1 MNLMIDRIG
10 RIAIRSLS
18 AAMTFVVLLMDPPS
32 NVSALAQEAG
42 HLSGHNGAVMMAA
55 FAEDNDRVVTASSDL
70 TAKLWDVRTGQVLQS
85 WGQHTGPL
93 YCLSVSGD
101 GRTLVTGAQDNTL
114 RVWSIPLSRPIRRF
128 AEPGPSVLDL
138 ACTADGKSLL
148 VGSVDKSVRLLD
160 IASPIASGA
169 GVVPAAII
177 PAAIRQGHASEV
189 ELVAYRND
197 GVCFASADASG
208 QVLLWS
214 PDLETPLGRWSG
226 HQGHL
231 VSLGFSA
238 NNQLL
243 ITAGDDGSVRTSQLM
258 PSPPKVLANTDAAG
272 QQLVLVNGQPQ
283 TLMTTAMG
291 TITLFNLQTGE
302 TLREFPRSEVAMS
315 DLAMAANNA
324 FVLLSSVDGS
334 TRLVNFNDGT
344 WLGSVAGHD
353 GAITDAAVFSDV
365 QRFATAG
372 QDGTV
377 RLWKLPVAATAMSG
391 HTGPIRG
398 VVSAAGGQWSAT
410 FSEDMTTRIWNASG
424 GAVFQL
430 GNHTQ
435 PVKAIAVQD
444 DDALVA
450 TGDAEGTVW
459 GWNPA
464 NGAAEGVIAAH
475 SAAITALA
483 FSADRSSLITAAA
496 DGVIRSWALPLP
508 KQKPAA
514 GEESPSPKWE
524 FKLPDNTAVAQL
536 ERLSQ
541 DQGLL
546 VASTGGSQILRLKWD
561 GTESAAIT
569 SPAGAIRRLD
579 VAAGGARFLATSD
592 SGHIHL
598 FAADGTVQ
606 KTMPP
611 IAGLTAAKF
620 DREGKNLLICD
631 GQPRVRIVSIE
642 TGRVQEE
649 ISVATPCFDADWIG
663 AEQRSVIAIGAAN
676 EVTLAHRSLLR
687 LWEEMPGGATSVA
700 FVPNQQQLVAAGAD
714 GRIRLCSL
722 SDGAIIKTLEGSAA
736 SVAEI
741 AFAPNGQTLCTVG
754 DVKTL
759 QIWKMADGVRSFSWE
774 HPQPVRSVTVSSD
787 STRVATGCAD
797 GLVRVFDITTGALL
811 ESFREHA
818 PGTSVRSVRY
828 AGDSAT
834 LISTGDDKTLRTMK
848 TSVLRS
854 LPIHA
859 GAIRDLAI
867 VNGGAQAL
875 TCGMDGKVV
884 LTNLTNG
891 NVDRN
896 FIVGDRKPTAVA
908 SRPDNQRVAAGFDS
922 GDVLIWN
929 ANNGEQQLLTLT
941 FGSPITAISWSA
953 DNRNLLVSAADNIVR
968 VFGPSLP
975 GVQPPVELILHQQ
988 FTTEAA
994 ITDLLFST
1002 DGRSIW
1008 TSLANGR
1015 VDEWAYAG
1023 PQQLRQFNH
1032 GGPVY
1037 GVDSNRDGSTVI
1049 SCSTDQTV
1057 RVWDTVTGQ
1066 QKFQLNGHTGAV
1078 HAIAMSPDETFAV
1091 SSGADGTLRLWD
1103 IVGGRQLKQLT
1114 TYTSTMYSV
1123 AMHPQGALIAAAG
1136 ADRKVHVL
1144 DMITGAEQRTLE
1156 GHTDYIHCVT
1166 FSPDGE
1172 QLLSYGYSGQL
1183 KLWNTADGRLLYES
1197 RVGRVGNY
1205 AQFAPDGRR
1214 VILANGDGTASV
1226 HQLP

>member
-1 MNLMIDRIG
+1 MIDRFCRTG
-10 RIAIRSLS
+10 RWQFFS
-18 AAMTFVVLLMDPPS
+18 ATIVAFLFVHLPS
-32 NVSALAQEAG
+32 NLPALAQEPG
-42 HLSGHNGAVMMAA
+42 YFSGHNGAVMMAG

-70 TAKLWDVRTGQVLQS
+70 TAKLWDVKTGHALQS

-114 RVWSIPLSRPIRRF
+114 RVWSIPQSRPIRRL
-128 AEPGPSVLDL
+128 AEPGVAVSDL
-138 ACTADGKSLL
+138 AYSSDGKSLL
-148 VGSVDKSVRLLD
+148 LGSVDKSVRLID
-160 IASPIASGA
+160 ITTPVASRAA
-169 GVVPAAII
+169 LVPAAIV
-177 PAAIRQGHASEV
+177 PAAIRHGHASEV

-208 QVLLWS
+208 KIVLWS
-214 PDLETPLGRWSG
+214 PDLDTPLGRWSG

-231 VSLGFSA
+231 VSLRFSA
-238 NNQLL
+238 NNQQL
-243 ITAGDDGSVRTSQLM
+243 ITAGDDGLVRTWQLM
-258 PSPPKVLANTDAAG
+258 PTLPKVLATADAAG
-272 QQLVLVNGQPQ
+272 QQLVMVNGQPQ
-283 TLMTTAMG
+283 AILTTATGSIRLM
-291 TITLFNLQTGE
+291 NLQTGE
-302 TLREFPRSEVAMS
+302 ALREFPKPDIVLS
-315 DLAMAANNA
+315 DLAIAPNNA
-324 FVLLSSVDGS
+324 FVLMSTVDGR

-344 WLGSVAGHD
+344 LLGSVAGHD
-353 GAITDAAVFSDV
+353 GAVTDAAVFSDA

-372 QDGTV
+372 KDGTV
-377 RLWKLPVAATAMSG
+377 RLWKPPVAATAMPGHSG
-391 HTGPIRG
+391 QIRG
-398 VVSAAGGQWSAT
+398 VVSAASGQWSAT
-410 FSEDMTTRIWNASG
+410 FSDDMTTRIWNASG
-424 GAVFQL
+424 GAVSQL

-435 PVKAIAVQD
+435 PVKAIAVRD
-444 DDALVA
+444 DDALLA

-459 GWNPA
+459 TWNPA
-464 NGAAEGVIAAH
+464 SGAVEGVVAAH
-475 SAAITALA
+475 PAAITALA
-483 FSADRSSLITAAA
+483 FSADRTSLITAAA
-496 DGVIRSWALPLP
+496 DGIIRSWTLPLP

-514 GEESPSPKWE
+514 GEEPLKPKWE
-524 FKLPDNTAVAQL
+524 FTVPDNTAVAQL
-536 ERLSQ
+536 KRLSQ

-546 VASTGGSQILRLKWD
+546 VVSAGGAQILRLKWD
-561 GTESAAIT
+561 GTAAAIN
-569 SPAGAIRRLD
+569 SPAGAIRQLD
-579 VAAGGARFLATSD
+579 VAAGGARFLATSEA
-592 SGHIHL
+592 GHVHL
-598 FAADGTVQ
+598 FSADGTLQ

-620 DREGKNLLICD
+620 DRDGKQLLLCD
-631 GQPRVRIVSIE
+631 GQPRVRIMSIE
-642 TGRVQEE
+642 TARVQEE
-649 ISVATPCFDADWIG
+649 ISLATPCFEADWIG

-676 EVTLAHRSLLR
+676 EATLAHRSLLR
-687 LWEEMPGGATSVA
+687 LWEEIPGGATSVT
-700 FVPNQQQLVAAGAD
+700 FVPNQQQIIAAGAD
-714 GRIRLCSL
+714 GRIRLWSL
-722 SDGAIIKTLEGSAA
+722 ADGAIIKTFEGSAA

-741 AFAPNGQTLCTVG
+741 AVTPNGQTLCAVG
-754 DVKTL
+754 DDKTL
-759 QIWKMADGVRSFSWE
+759 QFWKMADAVRSFALE
-774 HPQPVRSVTVSSD
+774 HPQPVRSVTVSAD
-787 STRVATGCAD
+787 STQVATGCVD
-797 GLVRVFDITTGALL
+797 GLVRVFDIVTGTLL
-811 ESFREHA
+811 ESFREHT
-818 PGTSVRSVRY
+818 PGTAVQSVRY
-828 AGDSAT
+828 VNDSLT
-834 LISTGDDKTLRTMK
+834 LISTGDDKTLQTMK
-848 TSVLRS
+848 TSVIRS
-854 LPIHA
+854 LRVHA
-859 GAIRDLAI
+859 GAIRDLAML
-867 VNGGAQAL
+867 NGGAQTL
-875 TCGMDGKVV
+875 TAGVDGKVV

-896 FIVGDRKPTAVA
+896 FAVGDRKPTAVA

-929 ANNGEQQLLTLT
+929 ANNGEQVLLTLSL
-941 FGSPITAISWSA
+941 GSPVTAISWSA
-953 DNRNLLVSAADNIVR
+953 DNRNLLVSTAENVVR
-968 VFGPSLP
+968 VLGPSLP
-975 GVQPPVELILHQQ
+975 SVQPPVELVLHQQ

-994 ITDLLFST
+994 ITDLLFSP

-1057 RVWDTVTGQ
+1057 RVWDTLTGQ
-1066 QKFQLNGHTGAV
+1066 QKFQLNGHIGAV

-1123 AMHPQGALIAAAG
+1123 AVHPQGALIAAAG

-1144 DMITGAEQRTLE
+1144 DMITGTEQRTLT

-1166 FSPDGE
+1166 FSPNGE
-1172 QLLSYGYSGQL
+1172 QMLSYGYSGQL
-1183 KLWNTADGRLLYES
+1183 KLWNTADGRLLYET

-1214 VILANGDGTASV
+1214 VVVANGDGTASV